1 MVARIASKRFH
12 INLRDLRQTRFE
24 TSREM
29 SKALRIRE
37 NTYSRWERGET
48 EPSVAM
54 LIRICKVL
62 DISADEL
69 LGLRARLGGAK
80 RTGR

>member
-1 MVARIASKRFH
+1 MLARAPAKKFH
-12 INLRDLRQTRFE
+12 VTLRDLRQTRFE

-29 SKALRIRE
+29 SKALRIKE

-54 LIRICKVL
+54 LVKICKVL

-69 LGLRARLGGAK
+69 LGLTKKTAAK
-80 RTGR
+80 KADR